1 MTKATLPALAAEL
14 RAAFPEIDN
23 RIVPVA
29 DMQIDKDN
37 LPSLPICFLA
47 MTKIVPAK
55 DRNTPRKPAL
65 EENFIIEFWFPP
77 ERYNSDRKELPV
89 WAFYDYDTLQER
101 VLTVTS
107 NWISPRQS
115 YVIWKSTTVD
125 ANQYAVATT
134 FSFTHSFFH
143 CDYEPPEDC
152 TPKEPDD
159 GLPFLISTSI
169 SRKG

>member
-1 MTKATLPALAAEL
+1 MTKATLPALAAAMREEL
-14 RAAFPEIDN
+14 ADITV
-23 RIVPVA
+23 RIIPVS

-47 MTKIVPAK
+47 MTKTVPAK

-65 EENFIIEFWFPP
+65 EEHFVIEFWFPP
-77 ERYNSDRKELPV
+77 ERYNSDGKELPI

-107 NWISPRQS
+107 NWISPRNSQ
-115 YVIWKSTTVD
+115 VIWKSTTVD

-152 TPKEPDD
+152 TKSDD
-159 GLPFLISTSI
+159 KDCIMQWTITTGIDC
-169 SRKG
+169 